1 MSSADTATA
10 PAAAAAAANQASDG
24 LRRLRTWITAQ
35 GLHST
40 DPGQAIRDEFQR
52 TALSATVRRMF
63 FFGVE
68 SSLTRYS
75 ARELLQFQL
84 IISGDFATYFARIT
98 WSRAVVEDD
107 GAVLQALADSGMVD
121 EQVAWT
127 TQLPATADGLTG
139 EELHVWR
146 LLQCRRDPLLFS
158 VDWLWAITNE
168 LPRVGAAMVLAV
180 LPQRSDCTQ
189 SINQW
194 LQRHPA
200 ALASV
205 ETDDLLTALVSSSAE
220 HPQTTLA
227 PFAGWYADR
236 TVLAAAEWHLEHGES
251 RAAIDLCRTLRP
263 YGPCF
268 EQAHLVAGLAACEL
282 GDANQAHD
290 IWRSMPVG
298 VRADALYLR
307 LAALRPALADDAD
320 IELLARRIPVDR
332 PQTFF
337 SAIKLLIERGSLTL
351 ARDICRVRTA
361 EFPHP
366 EIQALIVALGDAKP

>member
-1 MSSADTATA
+1 MSSAEPATA
-10 PAAAAAAANQASDG
+10 PAPAGAHVASEG
-24 LRRLRTWITAQ
+24 LRRLRTWINAQ
-35 GLHST
+35 GLNSQ

-68 SSLTRYS
+68 SSLARYS

-84 IISGDFATYFARIT
+84 IISGEFAIYFARIT

-107 GAVLQALADSGMVD
+107 GPVLQALADSGMVD

-127 TQLPATADGLTG
+127 TQLPATAEGLTS

-146 LLQCRRDPLLFS
+146 LLQCRRDPSLFA
-158 VDWLWAITNE
+158 VDWLWAISDE
-168 LPRVGAAMVLAV
+168 LPRLGAAMVLAV
-180 LPQRSDCTQ
+180 LPQRPDCAL
-189 SINQW
+189 SIGQW

-200 ALASV
+200 VLASV
-205 ETDDLLTALVSSSAE
+205 ETDELLSTLVSVSAE

-236 TVLAAAEWHLEHGES
+236 TVMAAAEWHLEHGEAN
-251 RAAIDLCRTLRP
+251 AAIDLCRSLRP

-282 GDANQAHD
+282 GDVNRAQD
-290 IWRSMPVG
+290 IWRSMEAG
-298 VRADALYLR
+298 VRADALHLR
-307 LAALRPALADDAD
+307 LASLRPALLSDEDV
-320 IELLARRIPVDR
+320 ELLVRRIPADR
-332 PQTFF
+332 PQSFF
-337 SAIKLLIERGSLTL
+337 AAIKLLIERGSLAT
-351 ARDICRVRTA
+351 ARAIGAQRGS
-361 EFPHP
+361 EFPQP
-366 EIQALIVALGDAKP
+366 EIQALIAVLGGRS